1 MPSDHDPDSFSH
13 LPRADDEVRAKKDL
27 WAAAKEAALARRQ
40 PQPAPPAPEPA
51 QPQPRLKRRIKIRKP
66 APVTP
71 SVTTAEPVDFETAT
85 QEQDD
90 LPDDLVS
97 TGETP
102 PPVEPPEEPPPTP
115 PADEKP
121 SREED
126 QAPPPSK
133 APTSSSEPATPK
145 DEASDAPVNPGPVVP
160 HSDEVP
166 LTREEKFK
174 RTWENIGGRYLTMS
188 VLIHLGLI
196 LFAGLVYFTYTQD
209 ERVDFLP
216 GGGTQQGEAASQALE
231 NQVTRKKTRWLQKV
245 PMQRIAVEK
254 AMSSITL
261 PEARPD
267 LLDLPM
273 AKDIMDAGKLG
284 SFGFGKSGAGG
295 GFGNGIGI
303 GGKSGV
309 TFTPLSMFGK
319 KIVGRRILVVLDVS
333 RSMTSYLE
341 AVVKELDRVA
351 PGSPVILYCG
361 CGLKKPEEVVME
373 RVGRT
378 QHQHFE
384 VYWRIWQGEIIMTS
398 SEKVDPD
405 RVKFD
410 RKVPVS
416 QPDVFRFFARRNQTF
431 FVYDHTLDYTWI
443 ALLSEQARNADALY
457 WFSDFQDPVDAY
469 QLKTVLDN
477 LLVRRQ
483 RLYIHPQEH
492 GSYFKEVVEQL
503 VVPSGGDVVE
513 PDEGKKGKK

>member
-1 MPSDHDPDSFSH
+1 MSHPSPNQKRPNRF
-13 LPRADDEVRAKKDL
+13 VTL
-27 WAAAKEAALARRQ
+27 W
-40 PQPAPPAPEPA
+40 
-51 QPQPRLKRRIKIRKP
+51 
-66 APVTP
+66 
-71 SVTTAEPVDFETAT
+71 
-85 QEQDD
+85 
-90 LPDDLVS
+90 
-97 TGETP
+97 
-102 PPVEPPEEPPPTP
+102 
-115 PADEKP
+115 
-121 SREED
+121 
-126 QAPPPSK
+126 
-133 APTSSSEPATPK
+133 
-145 DEASDAPVNPGPVVP
+145 
-160 HSDEVP
+160 
-166 LTREEKFK
+166 
-174 RTWENIGGRYLTMS
+174 RTIGGGSLTLS
-188 VLIHLGLI
+188 LCIHGGLI
-196 LFAGLVYFTYTQD
+196 LLGGYLVFVTQLPD
-209 ERVDFLP
+209 EQIDFMP
-216 GGGTQQGEAASQALE
+216 GGGTQQGEAASQSLE
-231 NQVTRKKTRWLQKV
+231 NQVTRKKSRWLQKV
-245 PMQRIAVEK
+245 PMQRVAVEK
-254 AMSSITL
+254 SMSAISLPDAM
-261 PEARPD
+261 PD
-267 LLDLPM
+267 LLDIPV
-273 AKDIMDAGKLG
+273 ASDIMDAGKLG
-284 SFGFGKSGAGG
+284 SLGFGKAGAGG

-410 RKVPVS
+410 RKIPVS
-416 QPDVFRFFARRNQTF
+416 QPDVFRFFARRNQTY

-492 GSYFKEVVEQL
+492 GSYFKDVVEQL
-503 VVPSGGDVVE
+503 VVPSGGDVIE
-513 PDEGKKGKK
+513 PDEGKKGKR

>member
-1 MPSDHDPDSFSH
+1 MPSDHDSDSLSH

-27 WAAAKEAALARRQ
+27 WAAAKEAAQARRQ
-40 PQPAPPAPEPA
+40 PQPAAVPEPA
-51 QPQPRLKRRIKIRKP
+51 QPPPPRLKRRIKIRKP
-66 APVTP
+66 LPA
-71 SVTTAEPVDFETAT
+71 TAVEVQEEPTSFETAP
-85 QEQDD
+85 QEQDE
-90 LPDDLVS
+90 LPDDFAA
-97 TGETP
+97 
-102 PPVEPPEEPPPTP
+102 VEEQPSPPESDEPAPAPPSDAIPAKDELAPQPPRAPASGSEPDKPTP
-115 PADEKP
+115 KGE
-121 SREED
+121 SESLS
-126 QAPPPSK
+126 APP
-133 APTSSSEPATPK
+133 
-145 DEASDAPVNPGPVVP
+145 GPIIP
-160 HSDEVP
+160 HLEDMP
-166 LTREEKFK
+166 LSPQEKFR

-188 VLIHLGLI
+188 VLIHLGII
-196 LFAGLVYFTYTQD
+196 LFAGLVYFTYTND
-209 ERVDFLP
+209 ERIDFMP
-216 GGGTQQGEAASQALE
+216 GGGTQQGEAASQSLE
-231 NQVTRKKTRWLQKV
+231 NQVTRKKSRWLQKV
-245 PMQRIAVEK
+245 PMQRVAVEK
-254 AMSSITL
+254 SMSAISLPDAM
-261 PEARPD
+261 PD
-267 LLDLPM
+267 LLDIPV
-273 AKDIMDAGKLG
+273 ASDIMDAGKLG
-284 SFGFGKSGAGG
+284 SLGFGKAGAGG

-410 RKVPVS
+410 RKIPVS
-416 QPDVFRFFARRNQTF
+416 QPDVFRFFARRNQTY

-492 GSYFKEVVEQL
+492 GSYFKDVVEQL
-503 VVPSGGDVVE
+503 VVPSGGDVIE
-513 PDEGKKGKK
+513 PDEGKKGKR

>member
-1 MPSDHDPDSFSH
+1 MPSDHDPDSPAH
-13 LPRADDEVRAKKDL
+13 LPHAEDEVRAKKDL

-40 PQPAPPAPEPA
+40 PQAATPPPEPA
-51 QPQPRLKRRIKIRKP
+51 PTTPRLKRRIKIRKP
-66 APVTP
+66 LPASSVVELGEPAP
-71 SVTTAEPVDFETAT
+71 AEEVSM
-85 QEQDD
+85 EQDA
-90 LPDDLVS
+90 LLEEQTMTVE
-97 TGETP
+97 ETSLS
-102 PPVEPPEEPPPTP
+102 EEDARPAPQ
-115 PADEKP
+115 ADEKP
-121 SREED
+121 SD
-126 QAPPPSK
+126 NGPQPPPE
-133 APTSSSEPATPK
+133 ASSSSREPPSQEEETKADSATP
-145 DEASDAPVNPGPVVP
+145 GPTVP
-160 HSDEVP
+160 HSEEVP
-166 LTREEKFK
+166 LTPQEKFK

-188 VLIHLGLI
+188 VLIHLFII
-196 LFAGLVYFTYTQD
+196 LFAGLFYFTYTQD
-209 ERVDFLP
+209 ERIDFLP

-245 PMQRIAVEK
+245 PMQRIAVDK
-254 AMSSITL
+254 VMSSITL
-261 PEARPD
+261 PDARPD

-295 GFGNGIGI
+295 GFGNGIG
-303 GGKSGV
+303 GKSGV

-319 KIVGRRILVVLDVS
+319 KIVGRRIVVILDVS

-341 AVVKELDRVA
+341 GVVKELDRVA
-351 PGSPVILYCG
+351 PGSTVILYCG
-361 CGLKKPEEVVME
+361 CGVKKPDEVMIE

-410 RKVPVS
+410 RKIPVS
-416 QPDVFRFFARRNQTF
+416 QPDVFRFFARRNQTY

-443 ALLSEQARNADALY
+443 ALLSEQARSADALY
-457 WFSDFQDPVDAY
+457 WFSDFQDPVDSY

-492 GSYFKEVVEQL
+492 GSYFKDVVNQL
-503 VVPSGGDVVE
+503 VLPSGGDVVE